1 MKMKW
6 IAVTLAAMCCISTI
20 PDGTVTAEDSINLMD
35 YTTDYD
41 AVNAADSIMFSG
53 NQVLL
58 TFDLMVQ
65 VEGCCIDPDYME
77 WEISG
82 TADVT
87 YTSDSFFESLSYE
100 ENYANTYCLITAE
113 SAGTVCVK
121 GTEINPYT
129 QTEMGTIYWNLNVG
143 EDGHFD
149 GTVNHDEPTELPDWI
164 PQSFAQA
171 MEFDNTYGKHH
182 VEDGLICCVRYE
194 QSGKDDYAIDASTST
209 AEYEL
214 LSQEIYE
221 LTLPEKPDE
230 TDTEAYEAY
239 LLELDELGISES
251 SIDYIDTSFR
261 YEVFAYKPTS
271 AGTLSL
277 DWAAGFGLT
286 NPHAVMH
293 FDIAEDGT
301 ITQTDLNAWLPDS
314 DAEWWDFYAAHKGVN
329 IINGYIVYCD
339 QVAGDGGYQ
348 LYTEQTGIGKAELIA
363 DYTVGLTTLEPLGG
377 GASNTVMVYQPLTPG
392 TVKMTFTEKR
402 SWEEDILSE
411 TVKCYELG
419 KDGSI
424 TEINESEVIYLNP
437 GDCDLDGSFSIVD
450 VIQMQKYLMGQG
462 ELTCWKNADFCQD
475 NKIDGFDLAVMK
487 RMLLA
492 K

>member
-6 IAVTLAAMCCISTI
+6 IAGTLAAMCCISAI
-20 PDGTVTAEDSINLMD
+20 PAGTVTAEDSVNLMD
-35 YTTDYD
+35 YTMDYD

-129 QTEMGTIYWNLNVG
+129 QTEIGTIYWNLNVG

-164 PQSFAQA
+164 PQNFTEAL
-171 MEFDNTYGKHH
+171 EFNNTYGKHR
-182 VEDGLICCVRYE
+182 VADGLICCVRYE
-194 QSGKDDYAIDASTST
+194 QIGKDDYAIDASTST

-221 LTLPEKPDE
+221 FVLPEKPDE
-230 TDTEAYEAY
+230 TDLEAYEAY
-239 LLELDELGISES
+239 QRELETLGISEYA
-251 SIDYIDTSFR
+251 IDNVEASFR
-261 YEVFAYKPTS
+261 YEVFVYKPIS
-271 AGTLSL
+271 SGTLSL
-277 DWAAGFGLT
+277 DWVAGFGLT
-286 NPHAVMH
+286 NPYGVMH
-293 FDIAEDGT
+293 FDIAEDGA
-301 ITQTDLNAWLPDS
+301 ITQTDLSAWLPDS
-314 DAEWWDFYAAHKGVN
+314 DAEWQEFYAAHKGVN
-329 IINGYIVYCD
+329 IVNGYIVYCD
-339 QVAGDGGYQ
+339 QVAIDGGYQ
-348 LYTEQTGIGKAELIA
+348 LYTAQDGIGKAELITE
-363 DYTVGLTTLEPLGG
+363 YTVSHKTVELLDGGTT
-377 GASNTVMVYQPLTPG
+377 NTLKVYRPFIPG

-402 SWEEDILSE
+402 SWVEDILSE
-411 TVKCYELG
+411 TVKCYEIG
-419 KDGSI
+419 NDGSI
-424 TEINESEVIYLNP
+424 TEIAESDVIYPKP
-437 GDCDLDGSFSIVD
+437 GDCDLDGGLTIVD
-450 VIQMQKYLMGQG
+450 TIQMQKYLLGQA
-462 ELTCWKNADFCQD
+462 ELTCWQNADLNQD
-475 NKIDGFDLAVMK
+475 LRIDGFDLAMMK
-487 RMLLA
+487 KMLLTE
-492 K
+492 